1 MENFFNQI
9 FSSYEEFNEK
19 FIEWQDANFQLI
31 TINKCDKFKQGTDEF
46 KTRFKYERVRFHCHH
61 SGNQKSGKI
70 LNATQVGSRNNTHTA
85 KKDCPFKAKIAC
97 MFPTDLIRFFIF
109 FSFIFENISLKTN
122 LGQVLAPVRSN
133 ILYHTRFSLV
143 FVIVIR
149 LTCNLYAI
157 SLKKQRGTFCGNAIK
172 LFILFI

>member
-46 KTRFKYERVRFHCHH
+46 KTRFKYERVRFHFHH

-70 LNATQVGSRNNTHTA
+70 LNATQV
-85 KKDCPFKAKIAC
+85 DEL
-97 MFPTDLIRFFIF
+97 DEE
-109 FSFIFENISLKTN
+109 SFTSVI
-122 LGQVLAPVRSN
+122 SN
-133 ILYHTRFSLV
+133 IDEEP
-143 FVIVIR
+143 
-149 LTCNLYAI
+149 
-157 SLKKQRGTFCGNAIK
+157 
-172 LFILFI
+172 